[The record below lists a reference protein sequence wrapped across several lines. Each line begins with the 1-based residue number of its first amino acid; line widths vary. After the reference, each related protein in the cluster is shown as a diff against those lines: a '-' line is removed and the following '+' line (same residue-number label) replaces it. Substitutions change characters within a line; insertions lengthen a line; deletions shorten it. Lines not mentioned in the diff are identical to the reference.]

1 MSAET
6 DPGSTI
12 AGGGGRFPLRRLAP
26 LIALAL
32 LSIIALAMGLHR
44 QISFEA
50 LARHHDALRSFIA
63 MHEAGG
69 LAAYIALYEAVVGL
83 SLPVGAYLT
92 MIGGAL
98 FGTVAGALAAVAG
111 ATAGALV
118 IFSVAKS
125 ALGAQL
131 MRRAG
136 SRAERIAQ
144 GFRKDA
150 FSYLLFLRLV
160 PAFPFW
166 LVNLVAALAGVRLA
180 PFVAATVIG
189 IIPATAIFAF
199 VGSGLES
206 AILAQR
212 SAHESCLATGAADCR
227 LSFHAADALTPQ
239 LIAALVAL
247 GLLALVPVVVK
258 RWRDRKSTLVMPRE
272 SGAPSSPR
280 TDC

>member
-1 MSAET
+1 MV
-6 DPGSTI
+6 I
-12 AGGGGRFPLRRLAP
+12 ACISGG
-26 LIALAL
+26 
-32 LSIIALAMGLHR
+32 IIVIGWHQ
-44 QISFEA
+44 QISFESF
-50 LARHHDALRSFIA
+50 LRHHDELRRLIA
-63 MHEAGG
+63 AHEGAA
-69 LAAYIALYEAVVGL
+69 LAAYVALYIVVAAL

-92 MIGGAL
+92 VAGGLL
-98 FGTVAGALAAVAG
+98 FGAVAG
-111 ATAGALV
+111 AIAAVIGASIGATV
-118 IFSVAKS
+118 IFCIARS
-125 ALGAQL
+125 AFGEHLA
-131 MRRAG
+131 RRAG
-136 SRAERIAQ
+136 PRAEAIAR
-144 GFRKDA
+144 GFRADA